1 MVNCT
6 CVSLFRTSQTLCPVL
21 NRLFASYFIYIHHS
35 LFNVRMGPIP
45 TFISCLLFSCQECY
59 RSMKS
64 IWSFVNFMVY
74 HCVKKKVVIDYSCTV
89 YNRIKF
95 QITDLI
101 GDISANHD
109 DAISFRLMAVL
120 WALLLLQIGSLSW
133 CYSYSKSLGYR
144 LLLLRK

>member
-1 MVNCT
+1 
-6 CVSLFRTSQTLCPVL
+6 
-21 NRLFASYFIYIHHS
+21 
-35 LFNVRMGPIP
+35 
-45 TFISCLLFSCQECY
+45 
-59 RSMKS
+59 MKS

-74 HCVKKKVVIDYSCTV
+74 RCVKKRGCTV
-89 YNRIKF
+89 YNKIKF

-101 GDISANHD
+101 GGISANHD

-144 LLLLRK
+144 LLLQSK